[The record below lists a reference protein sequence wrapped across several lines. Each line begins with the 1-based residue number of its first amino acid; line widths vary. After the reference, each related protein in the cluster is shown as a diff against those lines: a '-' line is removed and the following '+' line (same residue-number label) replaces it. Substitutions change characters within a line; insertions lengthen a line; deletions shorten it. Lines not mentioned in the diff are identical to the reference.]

1 MSEIQS
7 TNKRIAK
14 NTLMLYVRMIISTLV
29 TLYTS
34 RVVLNTLGVDDYGIY
49 NVVGGIVAIFSF
61 LNSSMSGA
69 TSRFLTYEMGC
80 NNGKLSKI
88 FSSALYIHIGIA
100 ILILVAAETV
110 GLWFMNN
117 KLVIPDDRMFA
128 AHVVYQ
134 CSVISMMVTV
144 TQVPYN
150 ASIIAHEKMDVY
162 AYIELLN
169 VFLKLGIV
177 FILMIGRFDKLI
189 LYAILVLV
197 VSILIA
203 AIYRI
208 YCTKKFS
215 ECHLSGSPDMQ
226 IIKPM
231 LSFSGWDL
239 FGNMSVSVRQQG
251 TSIILNMFYGPALNA
266 AIGLANSV
274 QNVILSFANNVIMAF
289 RPQIIKQYAE
299 QNIGRM
305 QSLIIYAL
313 KISLSLFILIGVP
326 LYFESEFVLKIWL
339 KNVPDYTVFFLRVIL
354 LCGLFGLVKLIFNI
368 GIHATGRIKLLSF
381 LTGNIYI
388 LTVPIL
394 YIALK
399 FGAEINPFYYIIVV
413 LDFIIAAATII
424 IHKRLITDIHI
435 LKIIKGAFLPI
446 LGLLVLDTTM
456 VYIVHSHMG
465 IGWLRLL
472 ISVLE
477 SLIVSTLYIYFI
489 IMNKSQRHKTL
500 DFLKTKIPFIKY

>member
-1 MSEIQS
+1 M
-7 TNKRIAK
+7 
-14 NTLMLYVRMIISTLV
+14 
-29 TLYTS
+29 
-34 RVVLNTLGVDDYGIY
+34 
-49 NVVGGIVAIFSF
+49 
-61 LNSSMSGA
+61 
-69 TSRFLTYEMGC
+69 
-80 NNGKLSKI
+80 
-88 FSSALYIHIGIA
+88 
-100 ILILVAAETV
+100 
-110 GLWFMNN
+110 
-117 KLVIPDDRMFA
+117 
-128 AHVVYQ
+128 
-134 CSVISMMVTV
+134 
-144 TQVPYN
+144 
-150 ASIIAHEKMDVY
+150 
-162 AYIELLN
+162 
-169 VFLKLGIV
+169 
-177 FILMIGRFDKLI
+177 
-189 LYAILVLV
+189 
-197 VSILIA
+197 
-203 AIYRI
+203 
-208 YCTKKFS
+208 
-215 ECHLSGSPDMQ
+215 
-226 IIKPM
+226 
-231 LSFSGWDL
+231 
-239 FGNMSVSVRQQG
+239 
-251 TSIILNMFYGPALNA
+251 
-266 AIGLANSV
+266 
-274 QNVILSFANNVIMAF
+274 
-289 RPQIIKQYAE
+289 
-299 QNIGRM
+299 
-305 QSLIIYAL
+305 
-313 KISLSLFILIGVP
+313 
-326 LYFESEFVLKIWL
+326 YFESEFVLKIWL

>member
-1 MSEIQS
+1 MTDNSQN
-7 TNKRIAK
+7 NKRIAK
-14 NTLMLYVRMIISTLV
+14 NTLMLYIRMIISTLV

-80 NNGKLSKI
+80 NNGKLSET

-134 CSVISMMVTV
+134 CSIISMMVTV

-208 YCTKKFS
+208 YCTKKFP
-215 ECHLSGSPDMQ
+215 ECHLSSSPDMQ

-239 FGNMSVSVRQQG
+239 YGNMSVSVRQQG

-299 QNIGRM
+299 QNIVRM

-368 GIHATGRIKLLSF
+368 GIHATGRIRLLSF
-381 LTGNIYI
+381 LTGDIYI

-394 YIALK
+394 YMALK
-399 FGAEINPFYYIIVV
+399 LGAEINPLYYIVVV
-413 LDFIIAAATII
+413 LDFIIAATTII

-435 LKIIKGAFLPI
+435 LKIIKGAFLPVS
-446 LGLLVLDTTM
+446 GLLVLDT
-456 VYIVHSHMG
+456 VLAYIVHSHMD

-489 IMNKSQRHKTL
+489 IMNKSQRHKIL
-500 DFLKTKIPFIKY
+500 DILKTKIPFSK